1 MDKVRFILKKSL
13 GVGSLV
19 MLSRLIGFV
28 RDLLLA
34 AFFGTTSSIEA
45 FLVAQRIPNAWRG
58 FLGEGTVNASAVPVL
73 SEYRDQPQRL
83 FRIFSSFFI
92 IIMITSGAVC
102 ILGALNSRILVRLI
116 APGLTQ
122 NFSQWSLASD
132 MTQKMFLYLL
142 LMSVYAGFMAV
153 LFCFGRFYSSYIG
166 PVLGNFLFVAG
177 ILTSVF
183 LFHSSIKV
191 IVVFFIISGLFY
203 FLVQIPS
210 LIRIGFRFY
219 FPVNIRDLFLPQV
232 IRILKLFFQR
242 VMIFSVYYINIFLDT
257 IFSSLYW
264 IVGTGGI
271 ACLYYASRVVLL
283 PVNLIGGS
291 FSTVSVPLLSR
302 YRHLKDERSF
312 EEAFMYSLKNTS
324 FFIIPCSVI
333 LCLYAYP
340 IIKLLFQRGQF
351 TPYST
356 FLTSWTLIFYGLGLY
371 FFASNNILGTFFFS
385 HNDLLTPFK
394 VSLGALVL
402 NAILDLCL
410 IFSLKLGGVALAT
423 TISAVVR
430 YAVFI
435 RIIEAKG
442 LSFKD
447 YFSYFKKPLVFSL
460 FSGVISLGVFY
471 FLRVSEI
478 PKIFSTF
485 LIYGASYFIFSSK
498 FRFIPFWK

>member
-1 MDKVRFILKKSL
+1 VEFSFRYDPEDVSLSFAYECLCRFYGCTVLFWQVLQFLYWAGFGELSVCGRNINLCIFVSFFHKGHSRIFYYFRVIL
-13 GVGSLV
+13 
-19 MLSRLIGFV
+19 
-28 RDLLLA
+28 
-34 AFFGTTSSIEA
+34 FFGSDTEFNKDRFPLLFSCKYSGFIPASGYKNLEA
-45 FLVAQRIPNAWRG
+45 LFP
-58 FLGEGTVNASAVPVL
+58 EGH
-73 SEYRDQPQRL
+73 D
-83 FRIFSSFFI
+83 
-92 IIMITSGAVC
+92 
-102 ILGALNSRILVRLI
+102 
-116 APGLTQ
+116 
-122 NFSQWSLASD
+122 
-132 MTQKMFLYLL
+132 
-142 LMSVYAGFMAV
+142 
-153 LFCFGRFYSSYIG
+153 
-166 PVLGNFLFVAG
+166 
-177 ILTSVF
+177 
-183 LFHSSIKV
+183 
-191 IVVFFIISGLFY
+191 
-203 FLVQIPS
+203 
-210 LIRIGFRFY
+210 
-219 FPVNIRDLFLPQV
+219 
-232 IRILKLFFQR
+232 
-242 VMIFSVYYINIFLDT
+242 FSVYYINIFLDT